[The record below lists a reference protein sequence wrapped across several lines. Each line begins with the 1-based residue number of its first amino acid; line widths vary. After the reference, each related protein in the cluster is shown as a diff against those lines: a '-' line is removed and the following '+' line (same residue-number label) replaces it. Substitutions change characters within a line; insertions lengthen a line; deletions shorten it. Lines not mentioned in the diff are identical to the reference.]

1 MKIYLLKS
9 KIIISFSSSV
19 SMAIKVYSQDGLI
32 LSDIIHEKNIQSGEV
47 DFGIPLFDVS
57 ETNEDVVEHLL
68 TMVGVR
74 RDFRINQLSKYY
86 DAQLELYNSVTAS
99 KYLSELFFDCPNLA
113 WGIILDNYYG
123 VNFHTVEYLA
133 RMKRKKLISDLAGT
147 VAEEKIVNIL
157 KKTSM
162 LHGRK
167 DEFLW
172 LSRCLRSDAI
182 IEAYKHQEQISIQE
196 LYLAYSYP
204 LFCGSQL
211 LASLCKIKQNSLQDY
226 KYGMISLEKLVRDS
240 IRIGESIG
248 LKSAQIMVMN
258 CKSKEDVK
266 ILHDK
271 WTYKLRSSTMYLE
284 KDVYL
289 EEPSIQVTDGVEY
302 INSIN
307 KLIREGN
314 EMRHCLAS
322 YKDKVVSGESY
333 IYKVVTHWGE
343 RVTVELALSNGIY
356 LLKQAKGIC
365 NSQASDL
372 ALNYI
377 HTWLDGENKYLKE
390 SIESYEDHYK
400 PAMSA

>member
-1 MKIYLLKS
+1 MKIYPLKN

-19 SMAIKVYSQDGLI
+19 RMAIKVYAQDGLI
-32 LSDIIHEKNIQSGEV
+32 LSDIIHENNIQPGEV
-47 DFGIPLFDVS
+47 DFGIPLFDVC
-57 ETNEDVVEHLL
+57 ETNEAVVEHLL
-68 TMVGVR
+68 KMVGLR
-74 RDFRINQLSKYY
+74 RDIKIEQLCKYY

-99 KYLSELFFDCPNLA
+99 KYLNELFIDCPNLA

-133 RMKRKKLISDLAGT
+133 RMKRKKLISDLADT

-182 IEAYKHQEQISIQE
+182 IEAYKHKGQISIQE

-204 LFCGSQL
+204 MFCGSQL
-211 LASLCKIKQNSLQDY
+211 LASLCENKENTLQDY
-226 KYGMISLEKLVRDS
+226 KYGMLSFEKIVRDC
-240 IRIGESIG
+240 IRIGENIG
-248 LKSAQIMVMN
+248 LKSAKIIVMN
-258 CKSKEDVK
+258 CKSKDDVK
-266 ILHDK
+266 VLHDK
-271 WTYKLRSSTMYLE
+271 WSSKLRSSTTYLE
-284 KDVYL
+284 EDVYF
-289 EEPSIQVTDGVEY
+289 EEPSIQVIDGVEY

-307 KLIREGN
+307 KLILEGN
-314 EMRHCLAS
+314 EMKHCLAS
-322 YKDKVVSGESY
+322 YKDKVINGESY

-343 RVTVELALSNGIY
+343 RVTIELALSNGIY
-356 LLKQAKGIC
+356 LLKQAKGVC
-365 NSQASDL
+365 NSTSSDL

-377 HTWLDGENKYLKE
+377 HTWLDRENKILKE
-390 SIESYEDHYK
+390 SIESHMNVNNS
-400 PAMSA
+400 AMSA